1 MLYVIVEDKALRN
14 EYRIFDSRLSAGQR
28 LKEFIKEKIDL
39 ILAIPNGGVPVSE
52 PLVEFLNPKEYNLL
66 LIRKVHVPWT
76 QEAGMG
82 AITPDGTVFF
92 NQQLIHSYNI
102 EEKAIERK
110 VNDALTAIEEKKKEY
125 NLKDYEVKDK
135 SVLITDDGIASGF
148 SMIAGATWLKEKG
161 AKFVIIAVPTGPI
174 DSLNRI
180 VELVDK
186 IICLNVRT
194 RYPFAVADA
203 YKNWYD
209 VPSQEVKQILKRI
222 RSFFS

>member
-1 MLYVIVEDKALRN
+1 MIIEDKKLRN
-14 EYRIFDSRLSAGQR
+14 EYQIFDSRFSAGQM
-28 LKEFIKEKIDL
+28 LLEFIEEKIDL

-82 AITPDGTVFF
+82 AITPDGNVFF
-92 NQQLIHSYNI
+92 NQQLIESYNI

-110 VNDALTAIEEKKKEY
+110 VNDALIAIEERKKDYDLE
-125 NLKDYEVKDK
+125 DYEVENKHI
-135 SVLITDDGIASGF
+135 LLTDDGIASGF

-161 AKFVIIAVPTGPI
+161 ARSVTIAVPTAPL
-174 DSLNRI
+174 DSIRKI
-180 VELVDK
+180 EELVDK

-209 VPSQEVKQILKRI
+209 VPIQEVKQILKRI
-222 RSFFS
+222 NVFFS